1 MHFRNHQSL
10 VNPYVAQL
18 EPIVSI
24 ADIDGKNLEKVNLSN
39 CVGKLP
45 FPNKLH
51 GQICRFDSI
60 CDVGSSAIQL
70 LRKSFAHTEKKILRG
85 LVHLCSVADMDRTV
99 QKGSP
104 FQNAIRLGMIK
115 AALVQL
121 SIWRESP
128 KKNHPV

>member
-1 MHFRNHQSL
+1 MQPLQKMHFRNHQSL
-10 VNPYVAQL
+10 VNAYVAQL

-60 CDVGSSAIQL
+60 CDVGSSAIRL
-70 LRKSFAHTEKKILRG
+70 LRKSFAHIEKKILRGG
-85 LVHLCSVADMDRTV
+85 LVHLCSVADIDRTV

-104 FQNAIRLGMIK
+104 FQNAIRLGTIK
-115 AALVQL
+115 VARVQL
-121 SIWRESP
+121 SI
-128 KKNHPV
+128 